1 MLAVLKISCKVREC
15 NLTLSAGADI
25 PLLCK
30 ARDISATP
38 KQGEV
43 KQGEVDGKKHKT
55 FPNFVSHF
63 QPYHR

>member
-1 MLAVLKISCKVREC
+1 MKRIQPINTEIID
-15 NLTLSAGADI
+15 LTLSAGADI
-25 PLLCK
+25 SLLCK